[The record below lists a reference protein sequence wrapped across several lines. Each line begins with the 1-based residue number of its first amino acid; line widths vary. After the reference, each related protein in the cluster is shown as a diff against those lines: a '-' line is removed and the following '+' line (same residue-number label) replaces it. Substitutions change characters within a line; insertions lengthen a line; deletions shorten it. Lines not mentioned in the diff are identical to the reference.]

1 MTYLASNK
9 PITLPELARMKHE
22 GEKIAMLT
30 GYDAS
35 FAALEDRCGVDLI
48 LVGDSLGNVLQGK
61 TSTLPVTMEH
71 MVYHTECVG
80 HMAQRAM
87 VVSDMP
93 FGAYHES
100 KEQAIRN
107 AGRLLA
113 AGAEMVKLEGGQ
125 VMAETVHFLV
135 ERGVPVCAHIGL
147 TPQSV
152 HQLGYRRQAN
162 DPISQERLRRSAR
175 DLQAAGC
182 FALVLECVP
191 AALAARVTAS
201 VTIPT
206 IGIGAGAGCDGQVLV
221 FHDLL
226 GLLPGQ
232 PPRFVKR
239 YAELGREGIE
249 AVTRFAAD
257 VRERRFPTA
266 EHSYGGGAA
275 TPATEGDE
283 ATGPTYPGGRVAGGE
298 QPA

>member
-9 PITLPELARMKHE
+9 PITLPELARMKHA

-35 FAALEDRCGVDLI
+35 FAALEDRCGVDVI
-48 LVGDSLGNVLQGK
+48 LVGDSLGNVIQGK

-80 HMAQRAM
+80 PMAQRAM
-87 VVSDMP
+87 CVADMP

-113 AGAEMVKLEGGQ
+113 AGAEMVKLEGGA

-152 HQLGYRRQAN
+152 HALGGYRVQGRDEASAARMKA
-162 DPISQERLRRSAR
+162 DARSLE
-175 DLQAAGC
+175 DAG
-182 FALVLECVP
+182 ATLMVLEMVP
-191 AALAARVTAS
+191 APLAAEITRALKVCA
-201 VTIPT
+201 T
-206 IGIGAGAGCDGQVLV
+206 IGIGAGPDCDGQVLV
-221 FHDLL
+221 LYDML
-226 GLLPGQ
+226 GLYPGKKG
-232 PPRFVKR
+232 RFVKDFMVE
-239 YAELGREGIE
+239 AQNIE
-249 AVTRFAAD
+249 AAVKAYVAAVKD
-257 VRERRFPTA
+257 G
-266 EHSYGGGAA
+266 S
-275 TPATEGDE
+275 
-283 ATGPTYPGGRVAGGE
+283 YPGPE
-298 QPA
+298 HCY